1 MNRILLLILNII
13 IYIVKNINKNT
24 GMLIDVL
31 ENMYTLTINVRTK
44 TLEKMI
50 KVLVLIIGGKI
61 MEIVVD
67 NKIVTVV
74 EIIKIINNYITL
86 NDVWMIIELWV
97 MWIVYIVKMNTNI
110 ILINV
115 NTIIFKMTAAKLNG
129 ITRIT
134 KAVRVLGDSLSEIVL
149 NLHYAQNKGVRS
161 CIPFV

>member
-115 NTIIFKMTAAKLNG
+115 NTI
-129 ITRIT
+129 
-134 KAVRVLGDSLSEIVL
+134 V
-149 NLHYAQNKGVRS
+149 Y
-161 CIPFV
+161 PFYYKYD

>member
-86 NDVWMIIELWV
+86 NDVWMIIELV
-97 MWIVYIVKMNTNI
+97 VGGK
-110 ILINV
+110 NV
-115 NTIIFKMTAAKLNG
+115 
-129 ITRIT
+129 
-134 KAVRVLGDSLSEIVL
+134 
-149 NLHYAQNKGVRS
+149 
-161 CIPFV
+161 

>member
-161 CIPFV
+161 CIRF

>member
-1 MNRILLLILNII
+1 MKRIAGLILKIL
-13 IYIVKNINKNT
+13 IYIIKNINKNA
-24 GMLIDVL
+24 GMLIDIL
-31 ENMYTLTINVRTK
+31 ENMYALTVNVKTK

-50 KVLVLIIGGKI
+50 KVLLLIVGGKI

-86 NDVWMIIELWV
+86 NDVWVLLELWV
-97 MWIVYIVKMNTNI
+97 IWIVYIVKMNTNI

-115 NTIIFKMTAAKLNG
+115 NTIILKMNAAKLNG

-134 KAVRVLGDSLSEIVL
+134 KAAEVLGDSLLWIVL
-149 NLHYAQNKGVRS
+149 NLSLIHISEPTRPY
-161 CIPFV
+161 

>member
-110 ILINV
+110 IY
-115 NTIIFKMTAAKLNG
+115 TMHQ
-129 ITRIT
+129 T
-134 KAVRVLGDSLSEIVL
+134 KGCEVVSLL
-149 NLHYAQNKGVRS
+149 FRYRNKGERNMF
-161 CIPFV
+161 FVKFSFLCT